1 MNIVVWLLEVD
12 SIELVE
18 IQGKL
23 GVKCLVLA
31 NLQYGKNFH
40 LKNSTVGAIGYEVVT
55 CRIISMPYPTKC
67 DRCRQSMSDCCMSK
81 FNSDYICGTCQT
93 KEQSHPQYAIATE
106 VAKRMSN
113 FSGIGKP
120 SDL

>member
-1 MNIVVWLLEVD
+1 LDFIP
-12 SIELVE
+12 
-18 IQGKL
+18 
-23 GVKCLVLA
+23 
-31 NLQYGKNFH
+31 
-40 LKNSTVGAIGYEVVT
+40 AIGFDSVIFYSIMPECFLKGV
-55 CRIISMPYPTKC
+55 SMPYPTKC

-120 SDL
+120 FDL